1 MGSSE
6 ELIWMGKPSQISN
19 MGLYGLCFLS
29 SWMIFPV
36 FIAAWRYWITDT
48 TEYKISSQRVFIK
61 TGIFN
66 KKIDEVELYRIKDYT
81 LLKPWFYR
89 LFNLSNLVMVTSDS
103 TVSKLNFYAI
113 PSGDMVRN
121 QVRIKV
127 EQLRTDKN
135 IREVDFN

>member
-1 MGSSE
+1 MANLE
-6 ELIWMGKPSQISN
+6 DIIWEGKPSQISN
-19 MGLYGLCFLS
+19 MGLYFICLLG

-36 FIAAWRYWITDT
+36 FIAGWRYWITDS
-48 TEYKISSQRVFIK
+48 TEYKITSQRAFIK
-61 TGIFN
+61 TGIFT

-81 LLKPWFYR
+81 ILKPWFFR
-89 LFNLSNLVMVTSDS
+89 LFNLSNLRMVTSDNS
-103 TVSKLNFYAI
+103 LSILNFWAI

-121 QVRIKV
+121 TIRVKV